1 MDAIATNVME
11 VQGGRVKTYLGS
23 YSDYL
28 WKKEQERV
36 EAAGSSSATSSG
48 DGRARPGGSPSGRRG
63 PKSKEQKRREAKA
76 RQHAS
81 GAKTAARRERRD
93 VQGEIARS
101 EKRIE
106 DLEIAL
112 LDSSVHAD
120 GKKMKELVTEQRELR
135 SRVDKLYERW
145 AELED

>member
-1 MDAIATNVME
+1 MLQVASDPE
-11 VQGGRVKTYLGS
+11 LG
-23 YSDYL
+23 
-28 WKKEQERV
+28 
-36 EAAGSSSATSSG
+36 AAQVL
-48 DGRARPGGSPSGRRG
+48 D
-63 PKSKEQKRREAKA
+63 
-76 RQHAS
+76 
-81 GAKTAARRERRD
+81 
-93 VQGEIARS
+93 EIARS